1 MDRLQVA
8 EFRVSFRA
16 LTAPTEVIRYGET
29 IGTWYPGEREELP
42 PVDERLA
49 ELEAEIAR
57 LKGLLDQPAKVPAR
71 ATGPVYAVPAVAV
84 RAGPRPFSPAPKPE
98 TKPKP
103 GTKK

>member
-1 MDRLQVA
+1 MMDRLQVA
-8 EFRVSFRA
+8 EFRVNFRT

-57 LKGLLDQPAKVPAR
+57 LKGLLDTPAKVA
-71 ATGPVYAVPAVAV
+71 ATTGPVYA
-84 RAGPRPFSPAPKPE
+84 GPRPITPV
-98 TKPKP
+98 PKP
-103 GTKK
+103 GSKK